1 MGLRAVLF
9 DFNGVIVD
17 DEAIHARLISEILL
31 SENLRPQ
38 ADEYQQ
44 FCLGRSD
51 RECLDNVLSRRGRY
65 VNAAYLD
72 KLLAEKSQAYQ
83 AELEKLETLPLFPGV
98 EELIKTLV
106 SQNIKLGL
114 VTGALRGEVEWM
126 LQRAGLWAD
135 FSTVVTANDVSPG
148 KPDPAG
154 YVMAVNQLQD
164 QCPDLELSPAHC
176 LVIEDTFMGI
186 EAAKRAGLPVLGVA
200 HTFPFHMLQRRCN
213 WAIDRFSELDLD
225 YVQAVYAKKT
235 QPKPADSI
243 PA

>member
-1 MGLRAVLF
+1 MLRAVLF

-17 DEAIHARLISEILL
+17 DEAIHARLISDILL

-38 ADEYQQ
+38 PDEYQQ

-65 VNAAYLD
+65 VNSAYLD
-72 KLLAEKSQAYQ
+72 KLLCQKSQAYQ

-98 EELIKTLV
+98 EDFIKTLGD
-106 SQNIKLGL
+106 QGIKLGL
-114 VTGALRGEVEWM
+114 VTGAMRSEVE
-126 LQRAGLWAD
+126 LVLNRAGLGTD
-135 FSTVVTANDVSPG
+135 FAVVVTANDVSPG

-154 YVMAVNQLQD
+154 YVMAVNQLD
-164 QCPDLELSPAHC
+164 ELYPNLDLSPHHC

-186 EAAKRAGLPVLGVA
+186 EAAKRAGLPVLGIA

-213 WAIDRFSELDLD
+213 WVVDRFAELDLE

-235 QPKPADSI
+235 CQDI

>member
-17 DEAIHARLISEILL
+17 DEAIHAQLISEILL

-38 ADEYQQ
+38 PDEYQQ

-65 VNAAYLD
+65 VNGTYLD
-72 KLLAEKSQAYQ
+72 KLLAQKSQAYQ
-83 AELEKLETLPLFPGV
+83 AALAKLEALPLFPGV

-106 SQNIKLGL
+106 NQGIKLGL
-114 VTGALRGEVEWM
+114 VTGALPSEVE
-126 LQRAGLWAD
+126 LILKRAGLWSD
-135 FSTVVTANDVSPG
+135 FSVMVTANDVSPG

-154 YVMAVNQLQD
+154 YVLAVNQLVKKFPSLD
-164 QCPDLELSPAHC
+164 IAPPNC

-186 EAAKRAGLPVLGVA
+186 EAAKRAGLPVLGIA

-213 WAIDRFSELDLD
+213 WVIDRFAELDLE
-225 YVQAVYAKKT
+225 YVQAVYIQKSQQT
-235 QPKPADSI
+235 I

>member
-65 VNAAYLD
+65 VNTAYLD
-72 KLLAEKSQAYQ
+72 KLLTQKSQAYQ
-83 AELEKLETLPLFPGV
+83 AELEKLETLPLFPDV
-98 EELIKTLV
+98 SDLIKTLV
-106 SQNIKLGL
+106 NQDIKLGL
-114 VTGALRGEVEWM
+114 VTGALRGEVEFI
-126 LQRAGLWAD
+126 LKRAGLWSD
-135 FSTVVTANDVSPG
+135 FTVVVTANEVSPG

-154 YVMAVNQLQD
+154 YVMAVNQLHD
-164 QCPDLELSPAHC
+164 LFPDLDVSPSHC

-186 EAAKRAGLPVLGVA
+186 EAAKRAGLPVLGIA

-213 WAIDRFSELDLD
+213 WVIDRFAELDLA
-225 YVQAVYAKKT
+225 YVQAVFERKNT
-235 QPKPADSI
+235 LDI